1 MTRFLL
7 SRALHAILVLGMV
20 SVTTFAIM
28 HLAPGGP
35 SVLADP
41 KLSEAERAAIID
53 RLGLDAPL
61 PVQFTRWITRAAQG
75 DLGTSFLY
83 AAPTARTI
91 ADRIPNTLV
100 LAGAALLL
108 ACALGVPA
116 GIVAGAAP
124 GGTLDRWAMRVS
136 VAGIAVPVFWL
147 GIMLILLFAVR
158 LPWFPAGGITADV
171 DGGGLMDRVRH
182 LILPASTLAL
192 ATTSE
197 LFRYARATVRDGRD
211 ATWWRVARARGV
223 PRRRLVWR
231 HAARHALVTLCSV
244 LSVQLPRLVGGA
256 AITETVFSWP
266 GMGRLGVEAA
276 LARDYPLVMGVTLVV
291 SLAVVL
297 AGVLTDLGQLAADPR
312 LRRA

>member
-1 MTRFLL
+1 MTRFLVA
-7 SRALHAILVLGMV
+7 RVVHAILVLGLV

-41 KLSEAERAAIID
+41 KLSEAERAAIVE
-53 RLGLDAPL
+53 RLGLDAPA
-61 PVQFTRWITRAAQG
+61 PVQFVRWISRAVRG

-83 AAPTARTI
+83 AAPTTRTI
-91 ADRIPNTLV
+91 ADRIPNTLM

-108 ACALGVPA
+108 AWCIGVPLGVA
-116 GIVAGAAP
+116 AGASP
-124 GGTLDRWAMRVS
+124 GSALDRWAMRLS
-136 VAGIAVPVFWL
+136 VAGIAMPVFWL
-147 GIMLILLFAVR
+147 GIMAILVFAVR
-158 LPWFPAGGITADV
+158 LQWLPAGGITADV
-171 DGGGLMDRVRH
+171 DGGGFVDRLQH
-182 LILPASTLAL
+182 LVLPAATLAL
-192 ATTSE
+192 ATTAE
-197 LFRYARATVRDGRD
+197 LFRYARAAVREARE
-211 ATWWRVARARGV
+211 TEWWRVARARGM
-223 PRRRLVWR
+223 PRVRLVWR

-291 SLAVVL
+291 SVGVVAAAL
-297 AGVLTDLGQLAADPR
+297 LSDLGQLAADPR

>member
-1 MTRFLL
+1 
-7 SRALHAILVLGMV
+7 MV

-41 KLSEAERAAIID
+41 KLSAAERAAIVEQ
-53 RLGLDAPL
+53 LGLDAPL
-61 PVQFTRWITRAAQG
+61 PVQFTRWITRAARG

-83 AAPTARTI
+83 AAPTAQAI
-91 ADRIPNTLV
+91 ADRVPNTLV

-108 ACALGVPA
+108 ACLIGVPT
-116 GIVAGAAP
+116 GIAAGAAP
-124 GGTLDRWAMRVS
+124 GGTLDRWALRAS

-147 GIMLILLFAVR
+147 GIMLILVFAVR
-158 LPWFPAGGITADV
+158 LQWLPAGGITADV
-171 DGGGLMDRVRH
+171 DGGGLVDRARH

-192 ATTSE
+192 ASASE
-197 LFRYARATVRDGRD
+197 LFRYTRAAVREGRD
-211 ATWWRVARARGV
+211 ANWWRVARARGV
-223 PRRRLVWR
+223 PRRRLLWR

-291 SLAVVL
+291 TLGVVL
-297 AGVLTDLGQLAADPR
+297 AGVLSDLGQLAADPR